1 MSYRCRKGR
10 PRGVEL
16 IARMRPRYVL
26 EIARFTLLEAVSR
39 RLVLAGV
46 LISLAYIGLFALGFH
61 FAYDKSIETTT
72 STESRLSLGVAFAT
86 LTLFG
91 VYVVNYLASFLAL
104 FLSVAAISGEIDSG
118 TLHAVLARPLRR
130 SEFVVGR
137 WLGYAV
143 MLAVYI
149 VAMTGL
155 VLLIARLIA
164 GYEVPDPVPALL
176 LMLLEGVLLLTLSLF
191 GSTLLPTLA
200 NGIVVFT
207 LLGLA
212 WLAGIIEFV
221 GRLLASAPNATA
233 SDAMLNI
240 GTAVSLVLPSDA
252 LWRGASYYL
261 ESPSLL
267 VVVSAARGIPF
278 FSASP
283 PATALVV
290 WSVAYVAVV
299 LGGAVLT
306 FRRRDL

>member
-1 MSYRCRKGR
+1 
-10 PRGVEL
+10 
-16 IARMRPRYVL
+16 MRPSYVL
-26 EIARFTLLEAVSR
+26 QIARFTLQEAVSR
-39 RLVLAGV
+39 RLILAGV
-46 LISLAYIGLFALGFH
+46 LISLGYIALFALGFH

-72 STESRLSLGVAFAT
+72 STESRLSLGVAFAL

-118 TLHAVLARPLRR
+118 TLHAVLARPVRR
-130 SEFVVGR
+130 SEFVIGR

-143 MLAVYI
+143 MIVVYI
-149 VAMTGL
+149 LAMSGL

-164 GYEVPDPVPALL
+164 GYEVPDPVPALA

-191 GSTLLPTLA
+191 GSTVMPTLA

-221 GRLLASAPNATA
+221 GRLLASAPNSTG

-267 VVVSAARGIPF
+267 AVVGTSRGGTPF
-278 FSASP
+278 FSSSP
-283 PATALVV
+283 PAAALVV
-290 WSVAYVAVV
+290 WSVAYVGVV
-299 LGGAVLT
+299 LGGAVLA

>member
-1 MSYRCRKGR
+1 M
-10 PRGVEL
+10 
-16 IARMRPRYVL
+16 
-26 EIARFTLLEAVSR
+26 
-39 RLVLAGV
+39 
-46 LISLAYIGLFALGFH
+46 LISLGYIGLFALGFH

-72 STESRLSLGVAFAT
+72 SVESRLSLGVAFAT

-130 SEFVVGR
+130 SEFVIGR

-143 MLAVYI
+143 IIAVYI

-164 GYEVPDPVPALL
+164 GYEVPDPLPALL

-191 GSTLLPTLA
+191 GSTLMPTLA

-221 GRLLASAPNATA
+221 GRLLTAASNSTGG
-233 SDAMLNI
+233 DAMLNI
-240 GTAVSLVLPSDA
+240 GTAVSLILPSDA

-261 ESPSLL
+261 ESPSMLAVL
-267 VVVSAARGIPF
+267 GAARGGIPF
-278 FSASP
+278 FSSTP
-283 PATALVV
+283 PAPALVV
-290 WSVAYVAVV
+290 WAVGYVVV
-299 LGGAVLT
+299 ILAGAVLA

>member
-1 MSYRCRKGR
+1 
-10 PRGVEL
+10 
-16 IARMRPRYVL
+16 MRPGYVL
-26 EIARFTLLEAVSR
+26 QIARFTLQEAVSR
-39 RLVLAGV
+39 RLILAGV
-46 LISLAYIGLFALGFH
+46 LISLGYIGLFALGFH
-61 FAYDKSIETTT
+61 FAYDKSLETTT
-72 STESRLSLGVAFAT
+72 SPEARLSLGVAFAT

-143 MLAVYI
+143 MIAVYI
-149 VAMTGL
+149 VAMTSL

-176 LMLLEGVLLLTLSLF
+176 LMLLEGVLLLTVSLF
-191 GSTLLPTLA
+191 GSTLMPTLA

-221 GRLLASAPNATA
+221 GRLLASAPDSTG

-267 VVVSAARGIPF
+267 AVLGAGRGGIPF
-278 FSASP
+278 FSATP
-283 PATALVV
+283 PAMALVV
-290 WSVAYVAVV
+290 WSVAYVGVV
-299 LGGAVLT
+299 LGGAVLA